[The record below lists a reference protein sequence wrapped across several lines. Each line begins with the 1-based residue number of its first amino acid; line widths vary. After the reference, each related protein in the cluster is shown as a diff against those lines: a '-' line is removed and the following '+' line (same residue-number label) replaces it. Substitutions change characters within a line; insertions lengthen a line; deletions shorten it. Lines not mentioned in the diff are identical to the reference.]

1 MELTMPSQTLP
12 KIHPDFHYVKLAD
25 EIEDKVAQRIYKT
38 GEKLPSIRDLHRQLG
53 LSISTIHQTYIELEK
68 RGIVESRVKSGF
80 YIKPIF
86 KNVLPQPSLKRCC
99 KTPKK
104 VTINA
109 LADEVKEAITDP
121 GILNLGSAVPDKNLF
136 PAKHLARLVK
146 SISMSDLDRLLLT
159 YEKSDGAPDL
169 KRQIARRSLGNS
181 QRVTE
186 EEILIT
192 NGCIEAVSFCLR
204 AVAKPGDTIV
214 VESPTYYGFLQLLEE
229 LKMFTL
235 ELPTDPETGPDLNA
249 LKQALAANPVK
260 ACLFTLSFQHP
271 LGYMMPDKNKK
282 ELIDLLNSRDVPIIE
297 DDLFGELYFGKT
309 RPATL
314 KSFDTKGLVL
324 YCSSISKTLG
334 PGIRIGW
341 TMPGRYYN
349 TVRRLKRYSSLSS
362 PGLNQHLIAEFLKSG
377 SYDRHLRSLRNA
389 LKNQMSNMT
398 LAIKKYFPENTK
410 VTAPKGGLLLWLEL
424 NKNVDSLELYQ
435 EALRHNIAI
444 LPGILCSSTPK
455 YRNYIRL
462 SCGLPWSDK
471 VEKGVATLGNI
482 ITKMKTKG

>member
-1 MELTMPSQTLP
+1 MKAAALEKTN
-12 KIHPDFHYVKLAD
+12 PDFHYVKLAD

-80 YIKPIF
+80 YIRPIF

-104 VTINA
+104 ITFNV
-109 LADEVKEAITDP
+109 LADEIKEAITDP
-121 GILNLGSAVPDKNLF
+121 NALNFGSAVPDISLF
-136 PAKHLARLVK
+136 PAKHLTRLIK
-146 SISMSDLDRLLLT
+146 SISTKDMGRFLLT
-159 YEKSDGAPDL
+159 YEKSNGASDL
-169 KRQIARRSLGNS
+169 RRQIAQRSLGNS
-181 QRVTE
+181 QSVTE
-186 EEILIT
+186 DEILIT

-214 VESPTYYGFLQLLEE
+214 VESPTYYGFLQLLED
-229 LKMFTL
+229 LKMYAL

-249 LKQALAANPVK
+249 LKQALAANPIK
-260 ACLFTLSFQHP
+260 ACLFTPSFQHP
-271 LGYMMPDKNKK
+271 IGYTMPDENKK
-282 ELIDLLNSRDVPIIE
+282 KLIDLLNSRDVPVIE

-309 RPATL
+309 RPCTL

-362 PGLNQHLIAEFLKSG
+362 PGLNQHLVAEFLKSG
-377 SYDRHLRSLRNA
+377 SYDRHLRSLRNV

-398 LAIKKYFPENTK
+398 LAIKKYFPEDTK

-455 YRNYIRL
+455 YKNYIRL
-462 SCGLPWSDK
+462 SCGLPWNDR
-471 VEKGVATLGNI
+471 VEQGMITLGKI
-482 ITKMKTKG
+482 ITKMKAKGEG